1 MHDARD
7 VEDKR
12 LLEAGDHKLLLAG
25 YFHAVR
31 ELCFLRLRDREAADE
46 AAQVVFLRLFRELKA
61 GKTYSMPFR
70 VVVWKIVEW
79 TVRGFYPG
87 AKQDATL
94 PDDWDA
100 AAAEEYEGVEDDY
113 DFGRLVADLPDRQR
127 EVLDLIHRQG
137 LSHEQTAER
146 LGITRNAVDQALHN
160 GHRKLAEKLGA

>member
-25 YFHAVR
+25 YFHPVR

-46 AAQVVFLRLFRELKA
+46 AAQIVFLRLFGELQR
-61 GKTYSMPFR
+61 GKTYGVPFR
-70 VVVWKIVEW
+70 VVVWMVVEW
-79 TVRGFYPG
+79 TVRGFHPG
-87 AKQDATL
+87 PKQDEML

-100 AAAEEYEGVEDDY
+100 AARDDYEGVEDEY
-113 DFGRLVADLPDRQR
+113 DFGRLVADLSDRQR

-137 LSHEQTAER
+137 LSHEQAAER
-146 LGITRNAVDQALHN
+146 LGIKRNAVDQALHN

>member
-46 AAQVVFLRLFRELKA
+46 AAQIVFLRLFNELKR
-61 GKTYSMPFR
+61 GKRYSVPFR
-70 VVVWKIVEW
+70 VVVWKVVEW
-79 TVRGFYPG
+79 TVRGFYRG
-87 AKQDATL
+87 AKRDESL
-94 PDDWDA
+94 PDDWDPA
-100 AAAEEYEGVEDDY
+100 AGDEYEGVEDDY
-113 DFGRLVADLPDRQR
+113 DFGRLVADLPSRQR
-127 EVLDLIHRQG
+127 EVLDLIHRHG
-137 LSHEQTAER
+137 VSHEQAAER

-160 GHRKLAEKLGA
+160 GHRKLAEKLRA

>member
-46 AAQVVFLRLFRELKA
+46 AAQIVFLRLFNELKR
-61 GKTYSMPFR
+61 GKTYSAPFR
-70 VVVWKIVEW
+70 VVVWKVVEW

-87 AKQDATL
+87 AKQDETL

-137 LSHEQTAER
+137 LSHEQAAER
-146 LGITRNAVDQALHN
+146 LGLKRNAVDQALHN

>member
-46 AAQVVFLRLFRELKA
+46 AAQTVLLRLLNELKR
-61 GKTYSMPFR
+61 GKRYSVPFR
-70 VVVWKIVEW
+70 VVVWKVVEW

-87 AKQDATL
+87 AKQDDTL
-94 PDDWDA
+94 PDDWDPA
-100 AAAEEYEGVEDDY
+100 AGDEYEGIEDAY
-113 DFGRLVADLPDRQR
+113 DFGQLVADLPSRQR
-127 EVLDLIHRQG
+127 EVLDLIHLQG
-137 LSHEQTAER
+137 LSHEQAAER
-146 LGITRNAVDQALHN
+146 LGMKR
-160 GHRKLAEKLGA
+160 

>member
-46 AAQVVFLRLFRELKA
+46 AAQIVFLRLFNELKRD
-61 GKTYSMPFR
+61 KTYSVPFR
-70 VVVWKIVEW
+70 VVVWKVVEW

-87 AKQDATL
+87 AKQDEML
-94 PDDWDA
+94 PDDWDPA
-100 AAAEEYEGVEDDY
+100 AGDEYAGVEDDY
-113 DFGRLVADLPDRQR
+113 DFGRLVADLPSRQR
-127 EVLDLIHRQG
+127 EVLDLIHGQG
-137 LSHEQTAER
+137 LSHEQAAER

-160 GHRKLAEKLGA
+160 GHRKLADKLGA